1 MPLLTGNSGSRS
13 ADTSSSSTSRD
24 ETGTSTVRLR
34 VSCWKSAYLALSV
47 AVRPLIVDPSQWDQ
61 TLAMSGSRATRA
73 SSAVKRSAFWAP
85 DLQATPRGR
94 IIYLRRTGATG
105 GVELLGRS
113 FEVDAT
119 WPHRLVR
126 AEVDLD
132 LGRIRFYALRR
143 RDPAHQPL
151 LREVA
156 YKLPR
161 RRFRE

>member
-1 MPLLTGNSGSRS
+1 
-13 ADTSSSSTSRD
+13 
-24 ETGTSTVRLR
+24 
-34 VSCWKSAYLALSV
+34 
-47 AVRPLIVDPSQWDQ
+47 
-61 TLAMSGSRATRA
+61 
-73 SSAVKRSAFWAP
+73 
-85 DLQATPRGR
+85 
-94 IIYLRRTGATG
+94 LRRTGAAG
-105 GVELLGRS
+105 GVELLGRH

-132 LGRIRFYALRR
+132 AGRIRFYALRR

-161 RRFRE
+161 RRSRSERGVLSLAIETRPN